1 MFVLVF
7 TTCNHGDKRIQEQ
20 DIVLSEC
27 LVAYYRQDREN
38 PPVNFFRGSLNKF
51 LQLSEI
57 PPYGKVLKRSCTNN
71 REATVVVVGRQSG
84 YNVTL
89 VAEERDGIIR

>member
-1 MFVLVF
+1 M
-7 TTCNHGDKRIQEQ
+7 QEQ

-38 PPVNFFRGSLNKF
+38 PPVNFFPGSLNKF

-57 PPYGKVLKRSCTNN
+57 PPYGKVLKRFHANN
-71 REATVVVVGRQSG
+71 REATVVVEGRQSG
-84 YNVTL
+84 YHVTL
-89 VAEERDGIIR
+89 VAEERDDIIR

>member
-1 MFVLVF
+1 M
-7 TTCNHGDKRIQEQ
+7 QEK
-20 DIVLSEC
+20 DSLLSGC
-27 LVAYYRQDREN
+27 LVAYYRQDGED

-57 PPYGKVLKRSCTNN
+57 PPYGKVLNYSRENN
-71 REATVVVVGRQSG
+71 REAKVVVTGRQSG

-89 VAEERDGIIR
+89 VAEERDNIIR

>member
-1 MFVLVF
+1 M
-7 TTCNHGDKRIQEQ
+7 QEK
-20 DIVLSEC
+20 DSLLSGC
-27 LVAYYRQDREN
+27 LVAYYRQDGED

-57 PPYGKVLKRSCTNN
+57 YPYGKVLKRFHTNN
-71 REATVVVVGRQSG
+71 RKATVVVVGRQSG

-89 VAEERDGIIR
+89 VAEERDDIIR